1 MDVLVTGS
9 YGQCGTAIIDHLDD
23 EPDYDFTYLNRSD
36 RPDGHP
42 YGGHD
47 TVLANVSDYE
57 AMRPA
62 FAGQDAVVHLAAY
75 PGEAEWP
82 VILEN
87 NVIGAYNA
95 LEAAREAEV
104 ETFVFGSTNH
114 VVGMYELEHAPEI
127 YEPQYGLVVDHTDPV
142 RPDSFYGTSKAF
154 GENLGRYYVENYEF
168 PKRVYSLRIGNVS
181 HAEYDSPYGAV
192 EAGGGDGPEP
202 GTAAYDRQVARMK
215 AMWLSRRDFAHQVD
229 CCLRDESVTFDV
241 FYGVSD
247 NRTRWF
253 DLEHARSVIGYD
265 PQDDGSEWTGPG
277 TESGEQG

>member
-1 MDVLVTGS
+1 M
-9 YGQCGTAIIDHLDD
+9 A
-23 EPDYDFTYLNRSD
+23 
-36 RPDGHP
+36 
-42 YGGHD
+42 
-47 TVLANVSDYE
+47 TVLLHPDVEKHLQSLPNDIEDRVRSKLAE
-57 AMRPA
+57 A
-62 FAGQDAVVHLAAY
+62 
-75 PGEAEWP
+75 
-82 VILEN
+82 
-87 NVIGAYNA
+87 
-95 LEAAREAEV
+95 
-104 ETFVFGSTNH
+104 
-114 VVGMYELEHAPEI
+114 
-127 YEPQYGLVVDHTDPV
+127 
-142 RPDSFYGTSKAF
+142 
-154 GENLGRYYVENYEF
+154 GENPDRHLKPLSGRDD
-168 PKRVYSLRIGNVS
+168 YSLRIGNVS